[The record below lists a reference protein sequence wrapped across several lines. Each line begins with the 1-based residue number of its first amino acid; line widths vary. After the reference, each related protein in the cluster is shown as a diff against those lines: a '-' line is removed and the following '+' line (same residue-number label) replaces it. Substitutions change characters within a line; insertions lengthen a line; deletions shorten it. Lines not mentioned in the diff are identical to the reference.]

1 MRDLI
6 VQQNAQPLEGDILDA
21 EDNKNDSKVN
31 ETLDILKS
39 ILKSIEYS
47 LTLQEALEYGL
58 EKAKDKI
65 VDSISNLT
73 QKVETISEKLEA
85 TAERV
90 QPDQEKENVSSS
102 MADNIAALV
111 QLQTKEVELADT
123 VVQLTPTKEDR
134 RESSALLEKQLTI
147 LNSIYKVLLTGTDK
161 KKVER
166 EEKGG
171 FSVLDLFKGRGAK
184 GSSRIKD
191 IFKGIKNAPAK
202 IMTGM
207 KDIFKGGPK
216 QILGNLL
223 KGVKGFF
230 STILKGLAP
239 LGKKLIGGVLKFIL
253 KLNPIVALLAGV
265 FSGLIDGI
273 QEYMKTG
280 DVMKAITAGLGGFL
294 EFLTF
299 GLFDKED
306 VEKWMKGA
314 KEIWNN
320 LGKYVD
326 EYLVQPFNKIVTT
339 VGKALDEYIVQPV
352 SKFVGTVSE
361 LFKQYVMDPIDGF
374 LQSVTSVFTSIT
386 DSLMAFLTNFEIP
399 KVSVTLPV
407 VGEISAGPWKPFAG
421 IASAIGGGGGG
432 TAAPSAPPA
441 TSGNAVVAS
450 SAANDGARDNLA
462 TSSAPVIISA
472 PSTNVQ
478 NSQNISIPQPVRNP
492 DRSFTDYAGRNRV
505 IA

>member
-6 VQQNAQPLEGDILDA
+6 VKQTASLATSGSSVAMYNPDLLRSPGANQEVLGA
-21 EDNKNDSKVN
+21 EDKGDGSAA
-31 ETLDILKS
+31 ILKT
-39 ILKSIEYS
+39 ILSTLKKS
-47 LTLQEALEYGL
+47 LVAQEE
-58 EKAKDKI
+58 
-65 VDSISNLT
+65 T
-73 QKVETISEKLEA
+73 QSSVERLVK
-85 TAERV
+85 
-90 QPDQEKENVSSS
+90 VSSPEEARELRS
-102 MADNIAALV
+102 
-111 QLQTKEVELADT
+111 LQ
-123 VVQLTPTKEDR
+123 
-134 RESSALLEKQLTI
+134 EKQLTVLDDI
-147 LNSIYKVLLTGTDK
+147 FNSLNKGDKTTGKPVAETSMIGQLLKGLGAAISGLAGISALAKKLGMPFPDIGKAAKGAPDK
-161 KKVER
+161 KGRTAGRVSKDGKAIDKVGRVSKDGEDDKDR
-166 EEKGG
+166 KAADKAADKAGKVPKDGKAADAVPKG
-171 FSVLDLFKGRGAK
+171 A
-184 GSSRIKD
+184 
-191 IFKGIKNAPAK
+191 
-202 IMTGM
+202 
-207 KDIFKGGPK
+207 
-216 QILGNLL
+216 LGKMIPNLL
-223 KGVKGFF
+223 KGF
-230 STILKGLAP
+230 LKVGLV
-239 LGKKLIGGVLKFIL
+239 G
-253 KLNPIVALLAGV
+253 IVASL
-265 FSGLIDGI
+265 FSGIVDGI
-273 QEYMKTG
+273 KEYAKSG
-280 DVMKAITAGLGGFL
+280 DIMKALSAGLGGFL